1 VYLLRGEPAQDS
13 ARMRHRIGALIYEFD
28 TLKDQLAGAVN
39 RELGIPAPYPTY
51 WPDFLKDCQLRDVL
65 DIVTIGCHLLSSR
78 FLVQDRS
85 RWLAAIQRIFE
96 EENVHYSLDDQG
108 GSPVTKEH
116 MWANWLKP
124 YLPRAMLNYES
135 YSEMIYPTH
144 SEIKI
149 TKKAGDPQSGRIRC
163 VCAPCNNGWMS
174 VRQSETKPILI
185 PLLRGESFSLH
196 RRAQTTLAAWIA
208 MFTMVAEFLDQTGT
222 RIEVLPADRIWLKEN
237 QTVPKNWKI
246 WLANYER
253 GSWKGLWIHSTVP
266 IQGEEHIPETNQ
278 LGIDLPNTQSTT
290 FLVGKLYV
298 HVISSAISRII
309 RKQDIVG
316 QGRLLFPRLWP
327 IRRSPLAWPPFRPI
341 TDEEAE
347 SIASALI
354 RRARKTP
361 PAVRSS

>member
-1 VYLLRGEPAQDS
+1 
-13 ARMRHRIGALIYEFD
+13 
-28 TLKDQLAGAVN
+28 
-39 RELGIPAPYPTY
+39 
-51 WPDFLKDCQLRDVL
+51 
-65 DIVTIGCHLLSSR
+65 
-78 FLVQDRS
+78 
-85 RWLAAIQRIFE
+85 
-96 EENVHYSLDDQG
+96 
-108 GSPVTKEH
+108 
-116 MWANWLKP
+116 
-124 YLPRAMLNYES
+124 
-135 YSEMIYPTH
+135 
-144 SEIKI
+144 
-149 TKKAGDPQSGRIRC
+149 
-163 VCAPCNNGWMS
+163 
-174 VRQSETKPILI
+174 
-185 PLLRGESFSLH
+185 
-196 RRAQTTLAAWIA
+196 

-341 TDEEAE
+341 TDEEADTPPLDWTKTQ
-347 SIASALI
+347 SALGGSL
-354 RRARKTP
+354 
-361 PAVRSS
+361 PAVTSPYMVAYKYNVATGKLDRVGTQTFIAMFGDGS